1 MLKFLVFFLLCSL
14 VLPFAST
21 MIVFLD
27 VSTTVYRHFVHELN
41 AVNAA
46 LSTRGFE
53 PLKCK
58 PFRKS
63 FDSYMLNA
71 EHYFT
76 NEAEFSIC
84 SPGNSFGFMY
94 GGFDQCIINAISSE
108 HKGPIAACEK
118 IQGEILKKSTSY
130 LPVSQA
136 ISVDLPNL
144 FGTDSYQLTKLWQ
157 KLRVSRLIYCPTM
170 VVPERLPAESTSP
183 TQIFDCIWNILNV
196 SNTNLILP
204 GFGTGVGGLDSNKA
218 VKDMIAAILIHKL
231 ELNSELKKSLLV
243 MFYLNKNCSV
253 FGLNN
258 ETEYMRGC
266 LTDYGAAKVL
276 NGNIAVHSWEDLL
289 NCVKL

>member
-1 MLKFLVFFLLCSL
+1 
-14 VLPFAST
+14 

-27 VSTTVYRHFVHELN
+27 VSTTIYRHFAHELN
-41 AVNAA
+41 SVNAA
-46 LSTRGFE
+46 LSGRGLE

-76 NEAEFSIC
+76 HEAEFSIC

-94 GGFDQCIINAISSE
+94 GGFDQCIINAISNENKS
-108 HKGPIAACEK
+108 PMVVCEK

-136 ISVDLPNL
+136 ISVDLPAL
-144 FGTDSYQLTKLWQ
+144 FGTDSYHLTQLWKR
-157 KLRVSRLIYCPTM
+157 LRVSRLIYCPTM
-170 VVPERLPAESTSP
+170 AVPERLPAESTTP
-183 TQIFDCIWNILNV
+183 TLIFDCIWNILNV
-196 SNTNLILP
+196 SNSNIIIP
-204 GFGTGVGGLDSNKA
+204 GFGTGVGGLDSKKA
-218 VKDMIAAILIHKL
+218 VKDMIAAILIHTIESNN
-231 ELNSELKKSLLV
+231 ELTKSLLV
-243 MFYLNKNCSV
+243 MFYLNKNCTA
-253 FGLNN
+253 FGLNT
-258 ETEYMRGC
+258 ETESMRSY

-289 NCVKL
+289 NSVKL